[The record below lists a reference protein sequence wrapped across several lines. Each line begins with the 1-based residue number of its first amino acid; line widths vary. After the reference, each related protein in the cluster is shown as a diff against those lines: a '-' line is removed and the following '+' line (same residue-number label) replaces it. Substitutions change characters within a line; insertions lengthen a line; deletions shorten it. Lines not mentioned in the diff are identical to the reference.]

1 MKRWVLLCVVMF
13 MLLNFAANAM
23 ADDIWIDTSAEALRD
38 AGNSVAVQMSIDD
51 YSEDRRYIG
60 VDAVIHFSANNK
72 EYELYHV
79 LDTMQGCFVL
89 STLGIELYPYSL
101 FGGEEDAEASA
112 YFDAEQA
119 AKNAYFDF
127 VNSQASGSDS
137 SIDNNATIP
146 QADLED

>member
-101 FGGEEDAEASA
+101 FGGEEDAEA
-112 YFDAEQA
+112 
-119 AKNAYFDF
+119 
-127 VNSQASGSDS
+127 G
-137 SIDNNATIP
+137 
-146 QADLED
+146 